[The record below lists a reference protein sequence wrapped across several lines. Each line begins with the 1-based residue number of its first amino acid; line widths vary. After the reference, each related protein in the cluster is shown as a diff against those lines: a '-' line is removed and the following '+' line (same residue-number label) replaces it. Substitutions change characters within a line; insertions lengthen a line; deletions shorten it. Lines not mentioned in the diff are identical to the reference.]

1 MFPTEEEIKHIM
13 ELTGMDFIQA
23 RNHLVQQ
30 KRIVRE
36 AVRVAFEI
44 PNIK

>member
-1 MFPTEEEIKHIM
+1 MYPTEEEIKHLM

-30 KRIVRE
+30 KQLLRE
-36 AVRVAFEI
+36 AARHV
-44 PNIK
+44 PH